1 MSRPP
6 KRQRLCK
13 VPDTPMFVKL
23 ATSVGDGRCHVAE
36 SQEWALAAVQEG
48 AAAPATV
55 TWSTLGN
62 DGQSSNTERD
72 LFRWFS
78 LKSLMNIEPYVV
90 WLPRDLKNETELRFQ
105 ATPMLAPHEILHMIF
120 AKGEQQWVMSM
131 IGADLQEGVDQFW
144 EMSSRE
150 EWFKAHPGCRDREIL
165 KRTIP
170 LVFHIDGVEVYSGTE
185 ANVWSMSSALTT
197 GHTHDIKIPL
207 LAVME
212 EEMSDRGVRQA
223 LHQHV
228 VKFLAWSLTHCATG
242 KWPIVGVDG
251 ETFPGHTL
259 RHTLAG
265 VDLAGGWRAI
275 MVGIKCDGKM
285 KVQTHGFSR
294 WFQCRHICESCMA
307 TQNFKHSEPLL
318 SYGNLHKSAPWRM
331 SRISHRTYLL
341 TEPMLSPWTQVDG
354 FHLDMVWRDFM
365 HVFYLGVG
373 QDLGGAVIYDL
384 VVEGDL
390 RHAEPRLG
398 LKLLYQ
404 NMKSWCTS
412 NNVAVPPKVFSMSA
426 IGRSSSYHYPCL
438 SSEYKAS
445 HVKVILAV
453 MQFVSAL
460 RTTSQASKFAGLRT
474 WMSAGV

>member
-1 MSRPP
+1 MGDVDDRRGLARAGRPILGDVF
-6 KRQRLCK
+6 QRG
-13 VPDTPMFVKL
+13 VVQGTP
-23 ATSVGDGRCHVAE
+23 C
-36 SQEWALAAVQEG
+36 
-48 AAAPATV
+48 
-55 TWSTLGN
+55 
-62 DGQSSNTERD
+62 
-72 LFRWFS
+72 
-78 LKSLMNIEPYVV
+78 
-90 WLPRDLKNETELRFQ
+90 
-105 ATPMLAPHEILHMIF
+105 
-120 AKGEQQWVMSM
+120 
-131 IGADLQEGVDQFW
+131 
-144 EMSSRE
+144 
-150 EWFKAHPGCRDREIL
+150 
-165 KRTIP
+165 TIP

-453 MQFVSAL
+453 MQFLSAL